1 MDWSLLIDPHKSV
14 RINYRDLTMKN
25 DQSPTYVFG
34 ETEPVVQVQEGIKR
48 QLLGYGAGLMTVK
61 VWFEEGAEG
70 YQHHHPHTQA
80 SYVESGEFEATIDGK
95 TQLLKAGDS
104 FYVAPN
110 QSHGAVCK
118 KAGVLIDIFSPV
130 REDFLEE

>member
-1 MDWSLLIDPHKSV
+1 
-14 RINYRDLTMKN
+14 MKN

-34 ETEPVVQVQEGIKR
+34 ETEPVVEIQEGIKR

-61 VWFEEGAEG
+61 VWFDEGAEG
-70 YQHHHPHTQA
+70 YQHQHPHTQA

-110 QSHGAVCK
+110 QMHGAVCK